1 MFEPHDL
8 QKPFFYKMSGRI
20 VIKSQL
26 SGNQLPFASAPIRAR
41 LFYPP
46 SKFFD
51 GYFPCF
57 PINTQNFSNFHH
69 SIHQFIFRNPNFSQ
83 KSPSISLKFIV

>member
-1 MFEPHDL
+1 
-8 QKPFFYKMSGRI
+8 MSGRI

-51 GYFPCF
+51 VYVISVGRVGSFA
-57 PINTQNFSNFHH
+57 TSNVGVDEMIPYQ
-69 SIHQFIFRNPNFSQ
+69 SKREPTMTI
-83 KSPSISLKFIV
+83 